1 MIDEAIANRHFDLND
16 QIAFARLSSDWNPM
30 HLDPA
35 FARRTQFGAP
45 LVHGIHN
52 LAWAAD
58 AVLRSFPIK
67 VASLRATF
75 LQPLYLDEPAQ
86 VRIRNRTDSQIRFEV
101 VAAGTAVALITL
113 SSRPG
118 KFTAASAP
126 PATASRKFQEPAN
139 LRFDQLASQA
149 GAVATGDADVR
160 SIFPALS
167 EAIGPAAV
175 RALLATSQI
184 VGMACPGLHSLF
196 AGLAIGCD
204 PKFLPEG
211 TLAYAVSKT
220 DARFGSLQ
228 IDVAGS
234 GIAGRLDA
242 FARPAPPSQPAMA
255 EISARVA
262 GKPFT
267 GQRSLIVGGS
277 RGLGEV
283 TAKIAAAGGGRAVI
297 TYRESADEAARVSAE
312 ILEAGGQCEILHY
325 DALKPAGAQLQQ
337 LGAIDCAYY
346 FATPRI
352 FQRKSA
358 LYEPEKLRT
367 FLSVYADGFFDL
379 CTALARGGNV
389 IVFYPSTVAIDE
401 ANSATAE
408 YAMAKM
414 AGEILVRHLNE
425 FMPEIRVICRRLP
438 RILTDQTTTVGVASA
453 DNALDV
459 MLPIVYEVQQTARP
473 DPAPRG

>member
-1 MIDEAIANRHFDLND
+1 MIDEGIASRSFDLND
-16 QIAFARLSSDWNPM
+16 QLAFARLSSDWNPM

-45 LVHGIHN
+45 VVHGIHN

-86 VRIRNRTDSQIRFEV
+86 VRIRNRTNSQIQFEV

-118 KFTAASAP
+118 QFAAASAP
-126 PATASRKFQEPAN
+126 PASAPRQFPEPAD
-139 LRFDQLASQA
+139 LRFDQLGAQA
-149 GAVATGDADVR
+149 GAVAIGVADLR
-160 SIFPALS
+160 SVFPALCD
-167 EAIGPAAV
+167 AIGPAAV
-175 RALLATSQI
+175 GALLATSQI

-196 AGLAIGCD
+196 AGLAISCD
-204 PKFLPEG
+204 PKSLPEG
-211 TLAYAVSKT
+211 ALAYAVSKT
-220 DARFGSLQ
+220 DARFRSLQ

-234 GIAGRLDA
+234 GIVGRLDA

-262 GKPFT
+262 GKPFAH
-267 GQRSLIVGGS
+267 QRSLIVGGS

-283 TAKIAAAGGGRAVI
+283 TAKIVAAGGGRAVI
-297 TYRESADEAARVSAE
+297 TYRESVAEAERVSAE
-312 ILEAGGQCEILHY
+312 ILKAGGQCDILHY
-325 DALKPAGAQLQQ
+325 DALKPAGKQLQQ
-337 LGAIDCAYY
+337 LGAVDCAYY

-358 LYEPEKLRT
+358 LYEPDKLRT
-367 FLSVYADGFFDL
+367 FL
-379 CTALARGGNV
+379 
-389 IVFYPSTVAIDE
+389 
-401 ANSATAE
+401 
-408 YAMAKM
+408 
-414 AGEILVRHLNE
+414 E
-425 FMPEIRVICRRLP
+425 FLRRRFL
-438 RILTDQTTTVGVASA
+438 
-453 DNALDV
+453 
-459 MLPIVYEVQQTARP
+459 
-473 DPAPRG
+473 